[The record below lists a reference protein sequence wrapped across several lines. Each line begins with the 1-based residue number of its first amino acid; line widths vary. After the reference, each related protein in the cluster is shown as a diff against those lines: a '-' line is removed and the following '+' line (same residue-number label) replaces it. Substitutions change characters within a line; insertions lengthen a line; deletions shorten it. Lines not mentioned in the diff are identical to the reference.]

1 MSLVSKIFKVKI
13 YFQGTSG
20 EYKSRPVLVIDY
32 DQENDLYTIAEITYI
47 PPNPTGFY
55 EKFKEPIIHWR
66 QCGLVKQSYVKCKNI
81 HRVEKSRL
89 FEQIGIMN
97 ADDFIHI
104 VEKIVECNL

>member
-20 EYKSRPVLVIDY
+20 PYKSRPVLVIDY
-32 DQENDLYTIAEITYI
+32 DSESNLCTIAEITSV
-47 PPNPTGFY
+47 PPNPTGFL

-66 QCGLVKQSYVKCKNI
+66 QCGLVKPSYVKCKNI
-81 HRVEKSRL
+81 HRVDKSRL
-89 FEQIGIMN
+89 FEQIGTMN

-104 VEKIVECNL
+104 VEKIVEYNL